1 MDSSHPTLH
10 AVFCDIDGTITGP
23 DRRLNLQAVETI
35 RTLVDNDIQVVLASG
50 NTICSLYMLA
60 RMIGTE
66 GAVIAE
72 NGGVYKRYHRD
83 EITVLG
89 NHNRCLEGYKRLE
102 HHFASQGID
111 LIPFSNEYRYS
122 DVAFARNVNPDEVR
136 HLLSDMED
144 LTVLDS
150 DFALHIVSKGITK
163 GTGLLSLAPKL
174 GLIPKEILAVG
185 DSENDYDLLLNA
197 GIGVAVANGAKRLGN
212 VADYITEKKY
222 GDGFSEAVR
231 KYFPSL
237 F

>member
-1 MDSSHPTLH
+1 MDVPYPSLH

-23 DRRLNLQAVETI
+23 DRRLNLRAVETI

-72 NGGVYKRYHRD
+72 NGGVYKRHHRD

-89 NHNRCLEGYKRLE
+89 NHNRCLEGYARLE
-102 HHFASQGID
+102 RYFASKNID

-122 DVAFARNVNPDEVR
+122 DVAFARNVDPNEVR
-136 HLLSDMED
+136 HLLSDMND
-144 LTVLDS
+144 LTVVDS
-150 DFALHIVSKGITK
+150 GFAIHLVSKGITK
-163 GTGLLSLAPKL
+163 GTALCSLSEKL
-174 GLIPKEILAVG
+174 GIKREEIVAVG

-197 GIGVAVANGAKRLGN
+197 GIGVAVANGAQRLGA

-222 GDGFSEAVR
+222 GDGFTEAVQ

>member
-1 MDSSHPTLH
+1 MDLSHTNLH
-10 AVFCDIDGTITGP
+10 ALFCDIDGTITGP
-23 DRRLNLQAVETI
+23 DRRLNLRAVETI
-35 RTLVDNDIQVVLASG
+35 RTLVDNDVQVVLASG

-83 EITVLG
+83 ELTVLG
-89 NHNRCLEGYKRLE
+89 NHSRCLEGYARLE
-102 HHFASQGID
+102 HHFSSQGID

-122 DVAFARNVNPDEVR
+122 DVAFARNVDPDEVR
-136 HLLSDMED
+136 RILSDMND
-144 LTVLDS
+144 LTVVDS
-150 DFALHIVSKGITK
+150 GFAIHLVTKGITK
-163 GTGLLSLAPKL
+163 GTALLSLAQKL
-174 GLIPKEILAVG
+174 DLKPEEILAIG

-197 GIGVAVANGAKRLGN
+197 GIGVAVANGAQRLSK
-212 VADYITEKKY
+212 VADEITEKKY
-222 GDGFSEAVR
+222 GDGFTEAVQ